1 MTLVEALLSLRSF
14 IENLET
20 IVNDIN
26 YVDYGKTISGIC
38 YTLSIPTNFI
48 KVFVENR
55 DSMLQLLAAIHSKL
69 KFLYAEE
76 TLNEEFVQR
85 NIQVPNIVLAE
96 EWYINNLENIDQYT
110 TEINALVDECV
121 NKLLYLHETLKITE

>member
-1 MTLVEALLSLRSF
+1 MTLVEALLSLKSF
-14 IENLET
+14 IEDLET
-20 IVNDIN
+20 IIEDID
-26 YVDYGKTISGIC
+26 YVDYSRAISRGC
-38 YTLSIPTNFI
+38 YTLSSSINVI
-48 KVFVENR
+48 KLFVETR
-55 DSMLQLLAAIHSKL
+55 DSILLPLVAIYARL
-69 KFLYAEE
+69 NLLYNNEI
-76 TLNEEFVQR
+76 LSEEFVKR

>member
-20 IVNDIN
+20 IINDIN
-26 YVDYGKTISGIC
+26 YVDYSRAISMLC
-38 YTLSIPTNFI
+38 HNLSSSTNVI
-48 KVFVENR
+48 KLFVQNR
-55 DSMLQLLAAIHSKL
+55 DSILLPLVAIYARL
-69 KFLYAEE
+69 NFLYTNE
-76 TLNEEFVQR
+76 TLNEEFVKR
-85 NIQVPNIVLAE
+85 NIQVPNVVLAE

>member
-1 MTLVEALLSLRSF
+1 MTLVEALLNLKSF
-14 IENLET
+14 IEDLET
-20 IVNDIN
+20 IIDDIN
-26 YVDYGKTISGIC
+26 YVDYSKAISSIC
-38 YTLSIPTNFI
+38 YTLSSSINVV
-48 KVFVENR
+48 KLFVENR
-55 DSMLQLLAAIHSKL
+55 DFILPLLIAIHSRL
-69 KFLYAEE
+69 NLLYTNE

-121 NKLLYLHETLKITE
+121 SKLLYLHETLKITE

>member
-1 MTLVEALLSLRSF
+1 MTLVEALLNLKSF
-14 IENLET
+14 IEDLET
-20 IVNDIN
+20 IIEDIN
-26 YVDYGKTISGIC
+26 YVDYSKTISGIC

-69 KFLYAEE
+69 KFLYADE

-121 NKLLYLHETLKITE
+121 SKLLYLHETLKITE